1 MLAGGGIRQGPTPFR
16 FENMWLKD
24 EGFKELVRSWWQGID
39 VRGSASYKLA
49 TKMKEI
55 KQKLKVWN
63 REVFGKL
70 ECNKSVAL
78 Q

>member
-1 MLAGGGIRQGPTPFR
+1 MNNDGKSF
-16 FENMWLKD
+16 FEIQ
-24 EGFKELVRSWWQGID
+24 ETSLVHSWWQGID

-63 REVFGKL
+63 REVFGKM
-70 ECNKSVAL
+70 ECNKSSAL